1 MKPYEQKVKFIELR
15 AKGLSYRKIAD
26 ELCISKSTCQAWA
39 KELEAEIAARKQE
52 DLEALYDSYGMSK
65 EARIKALGDTIKR
78 INKALEFAA
87 LVDVEAD
94 KLLRLKL
101 QYMQEQAKLYT
112 PAQPENFLKGTDIED
127 ITQAYK
133 SLYNRVVAGEIS
145 DEQANRER
153 AILDSMMRAYDYTA
167 LAEKVTN
174 LEKALRGY

>member
-1 MKPYEQKVKFIELR
+1 
-15 AKGLSYRKIAD
+15 
-26 ELCISKSTCQAWA
+26 
-39 KELEAEIAARKQE
+39 
-52 DLEALYDSYGMSK
+52 
-65 EARIKALGDTIKR
+65 
-78 INKALEFAA
+78 
-87 LVDVEAD
+87 
-94 KLLRLKL
+94 
-101 QYMQEQAKLYT
+101 MQEQAKLYT